1 MIVIFLIIKWFKIL
15 PDTDLTAKSFCSWH
29 LSGQRWPF
37 EREICK
43 FHFTSIVFRPGSISN
58 FTKHIVCTHFPKPQW
73 PPSKHG
79 SCRAQIK
86 KIYFYLLQNLWWETH
101 HPSST
106 EECIQMSAYEKSIK
120 NCILS
125 CQHTPMQRLTCELLG
140 QLIAVLHLFAFWGC
154 CWNQEVF
161 LGIFCD
167 FEAKE
172 VFFVR
177 SFTRRVKNSA
187 KSGGQ
192 RIKRGGCPFITRIH
206 LDTWNNKTRGRAS
219 QRFPFGPWPFVA
231 VNNLAKA
238 SVAAR

>member
-1 MIVIFLIIKWFKIL
+1 M
-15 PDTDLTAKSFCSWH
+15 
-29 LSGQRWPF
+29 
-37 EREICK
+37 
-43 FHFTSIVFRPGSISN
+43 
-58 FTKHIVCTHFPKPQW
+58 
-73 PPSKHG
+73 
-79 SCRAQIK
+79 
-86 KIYFYLLQNLWWETH
+86 
-101 HPSST
+101 
-106 EECIQMSAYEKSIK
+106 
-120 NCILS
+120 
-125 CQHTPMQRLTCELLG
+125 
-140 QLIAVLHLFAFWGC
+140 

-177 SFTRRVKNSA
+177 SFTSRVKNSA

-219 QRFPFGPWPFVA
+219 QRFPFRPWPFVA

-238 SVAAR
+238 SVALLHREIYQCNVFSEFTMYISGVRMVYQEIFIFRVLLHNDDMKCKDC

>member
-1 MIVIFLIIKWFKIL
+1 M
-15 PDTDLTAKSFCSWH
+15 
-29 LSGQRWPF
+29 
-37 EREICK
+37 
-43 FHFTSIVFRPGSISN
+43 
-58 FTKHIVCTHFPKPQW
+58 
-73 PPSKHG
+73 
-79 SCRAQIK
+79 
-86 KIYFYLLQNLWWETH
+86 
-101 HPSST
+101 
-106 EECIQMSAYEKSIK
+106 
-120 NCILS
+120 
-125 CQHTPMQRLTCELLG
+125 
-140 QLIAVLHLFAFWGC
+140 

-161 LGIFCD
+161 LGIFCY

-177 SFTRRVKNSA
+177 SFTSRVKNSA

-238 SVAAR
+238 SVAARLNREIYQCNVFSEFTMYISGVRMVYQEIFIFRVLLHNDDMKIVEYFAIARILLRREGQEVDDKREDVSRAFQYHTIP